1 MPDRTT
7 APDPWWYIPQE
18 LRIRY
23 DLICRSIPNALCRT
37 AVSYPNGLALVGED
51 GHRTF
56 AELEAD
62 MMLAV
67 RAVQALGVRPGDR
80 VAIWAPNCG
89 RWILAALAALGAG
102 AVLVPMNTRFKG
114 AEAAYI
120 LRKSGARLLF
130 VADGFLGNDYLDML
144 ARADPDSAVLR
155 PRATVL
161 LTGTPRGDRIGWEE
175 FLAGGAALPIEQA
188 TAAVDAV
195 GPESVSDIM
204 FTSGTTGHP
213 KGVALTHGQS
223 LRAHGYYSKLMG
235 FRRSDRYL
243 IIPPF
248 FHSFGYKA
256 GWMAC
261 LVHGA
266 AILPQA
272 TLDVDEV
279 MRRIEQER
287 VSILFGPPT
296 VFEAILD
303 SPRRPEFDL
312 SSIRNVM
319 AASTVVTPD
328 LITRIQEELRPETL
342 WSGYGLTEASA
353 LVTTTTPTDD
363 LDHIAHTVG
372 RPAWE
377 VEVRLVD
384 GEGTDVPVGSPGEIW
399 VRGYNVT
406 SGYWEDPELTAEAI
420 DSDGWLHT
428 GDVATSDADG
438 YLRITDRIKDMILV
452 GGFNVY
458 PAEVERILGEHPA
471 VESIAVVGAPD
482 ARLGE
487 VPVAYVVVRDD
498 ATLTEGE
505 FLTWSAERIA
515 NFKRPRRMIA
525 LDALPRNS
533 SLKVLKNVLR
543 EQATALE

>member
-23 DLICRSIPNALCRT
+23 DLICRSIPNALRRT

-80 VAIWAPNCG
+80 VAIWGPNCG

-188 TAAVDAV
+188 TAAIDAV

-384 GEGTDVPVGSPGEIW
+384 GDGTDVPVGSPGEIW

-487 VPVAYVVVRDD
+487 VPVAYVVVRDG

-543 EQATALE
+543 EQAAALE

>member
-1 MPDRTT
+1 MPDHTSAT
-7 APDPWWYIPQE
+7 DPWWYIPEE
-18 LRIRY
+18 LRTRY
-23 DLICRSIPNALCRT
+23 DLRCRSIPNALRQT
-37 AVSYPNGLALVGED
+37 AASYPDGTALVGED
-51 GHRTF
+51 GRRTF
-56 AELEAD
+56 AELDDE
-62 MMLAV
+62 MLLAV

-89 RWILAALAALGAG
+89 RWILAALGALGAG

-114 AEAAYI
+114 EEAAYI

-130 VADGFLGNDYLDML
+130 VADDFLGNDYLEML
-144 ARADPDSAVLR
+144 RRADPDSAVLR
-155 PRATVL
+155 PRGTVL
-161 LTGTPRGDRIGWEE
+161 LTGTAGDDRIGWAE
-175 FLAGGAALPIEQA
+175 FLAGGAALPVEQA
-188 TAAVDAV
+188 VAAIDAI
-195 GPESVSDIM
+195 GPDSVSDIM

-213 KGVALTHGQS
+213 KGVVLTHGQS
-223 LRAHGYYSKLMG
+223 LRSHGYYSKLMG
-235 FRRSDRYL
+235 FRRADRYL

-248 FHSFGYKA
+248 FHCFGYKA

-261 LVHGA
+261 LVHGVT
-266 AILPQA
+266 ILPQA

-287 VSILFGPPT
+287 VSILYGPPT
-296 VFEAILD
+296 VFQAILD

-319 AASTVVTPD
+319 AASTVVTPE
-328 LITRIQEELRPETL
+328 LASRIQDELRPEGI

-353 LVTTTTPTDD
+353 LVTTSVPSDS
-363 LDHIAHTVG
+363 LDQIVHTVG

-384 GEGTDVPVGSPGEIW
+384 GDGADVAPGEPGELW

-406 SGYWEDPELTAEAI
+406 SGYWEDPERTSEAI

-428 GDVATSDADG
+428 GDVAVRDQDG
-438 YLRITDRIKDMILV
+438 YFRITDRIKDMILV

-458 PAEVERILGEHPA
+458 PAEVERILGQHPD

-482 ARLGE
+482 VRLGE
-487 VPVAYVVVRDD
+487 VPIAYVVLRDG
-498 ATLTEGE
+498 ARLTEQE
-505 FLTWSAERIA
+505 FLSWSAERIA

-533 SLKVLKNVLR
+533 SMKVLKNVLR
-543 EQATALE
+543 DRAAALD

>member
-7 APDPWWYIPQE
+7 PPDPWWYIPQE

-23 DLICRSIPNALCRT
+23 DLICRSIPNALRRT
-37 AVSYPNGLALVGED
+37 AVSYPNGRALVGED

-56 AELEAD
+56 LELEAD
-62 MMLAV
+62 MLLAV
-67 RAVQALGVRPGDR
+67 RAVQALGVKRGDR

-114 AEAAYI
+114 EEAAYI

-144 ARADPDSAVLR
+144 ARADPGSAVLR
-155 PRATVL
+155 PGATVL
-161 LTGTPRGDRIGWEE
+161 LSGTAHGDRIGWEE
-175 FLAGGAALPIEQA
+175 FLADGTALPIEQA
-188 TAAVDAV
+188 TAAIDAV
-195 GPESVSDIM
+195 GPNSVSDLM

-213 KGVALTHGQS
+213 KGVVITHGQS

-235 FRRSDRYL
+235 FRPSDRYL

-261 LVHGA
+261 LVHGV

-272 TLDVDEV
+272 TLDVDDV

-303 SPRRPEFDL
+303 SPRRSEFDL

-319 AASTVVTPD
+319 ASSTVVAPD
-328 LITRIQEELRPETL
+328 LAARIQEELRPETI

-353 LVTTTTPTDD
+353 LVTSTIPSDD
-363 LDHIAHTVG
+363 LDHIVHTVG

-384 GEGTDVPVGSPGEIW
+384 GGGTDVPVGSPGELW

-428 GDVATSDADG
+428 GDIATSDADG

-487 VPVAYVVVRDD
+487 VPVAYVVIRDG
-498 ATLTEGE
+498 ATLTEE
-505 FLTWSAERIA
+505 DFLAWSAERIA
-515 NFKRPRRMIA
+515 NFKRPRRMII

-543 EQATALE
+543 ERATALE

>member
-1 MPDRTT
+1 M
-7 APDPWWYIPQE
+7 
-18 LRIRY
+18 RY
-23 DLICRSIPNALCRT
+23 DLRCRNIPNALRQT
-37 AVSYPNGLALVGED
+37 AASYPDGTALVGED
-51 GHRTF
+51 GRRTF
-56 AELEAD
+56 AELDDE
-62 MMLAV
+62 MLLAV

-89 RWILAALAALGAG
+89 RWILAALGALGAG

-114 AEAAYI
+114 EEAAYI

-130 VADGFLGNDYLDML
+130 VADDFLGNDYLEML
-144 ARADPDSAVLR
+144 RRADPDSAVLR

-161 LTGTPRGDRIGWEE
+161 LTGTAGDGRIGWGE
-175 FLAGGAALPIEQA
+175 FLAGGAALPVEQA
-188 TAAVDAV
+188 VAAIDAI
-195 GPESVSDIM
+195 GPDSVSDIM

-213 KGVALTHGQS
+213 KGVVLTHGQS
-223 LRAHGYYSKLMG
+223 LRSHGYYSKLMG
-235 FRRSDRYL
+235 FRRADRYL

-248 FHSFGYKA
+248 FHCFGYKA

-261 LVHGA
+261 LVHGVT
-266 AILPQA
+266 ILPQA

-287 VSILFGPPT
+287 VSILYGPPT
-296 VFEAILD
+296 VFQAILD

-319 AASTVVTPD
+319 ASSTVVAPE
-328 LITRIQEELRPETL
+328 LASRIRDELRPEGI

-353 LVTTTTPTDD
+353 LVTTSVPSDS
-363 LDHIAHTVG
+363 LDHIVHTVG

-384 GEGTDVPVGSPGEIW
+384 GDGADVAPGEPGELW

-406 SGYWEDPELTAEAI
+406 SGYWEDPERTSEAI

-428 GDVATSDADG
+428 GDVAVRDQDG
-438 YLRITDRIKDMILV
+438 YFRITDRIKDMILV

-458 PAEVERILGEHPA
+458 PAEVERILGHHPD

-487 VPVAYVVVRDD
+487 VPVAYVVVRDG
-498 ATLTEGE
+498 ATLTEQE
-505 FLTWSAERIA
+505 FLSWSAERIA

-533 SLKVLKNVLR
+533 SMKVLKNVLR
-543 EQATALE
+543 DRAAALD